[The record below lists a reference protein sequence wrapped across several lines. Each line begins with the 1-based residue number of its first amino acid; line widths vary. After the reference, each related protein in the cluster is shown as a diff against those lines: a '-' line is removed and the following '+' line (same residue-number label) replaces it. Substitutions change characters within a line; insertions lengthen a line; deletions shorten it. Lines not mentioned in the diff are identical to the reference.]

1 MRSAVFALCCTAA
14 LVTGSDEQ
22 VAPVWH
28 GTTPADL
35 HRFLSTR
42 CQPLRRAPGPA
53 THPARASTPGRGR
66 RVRVPDESVRV
77 DVRSTRPTLTSCV
90 RAQRISQYIQARQ
103 QKRRVAPVEL
113 ISAGPRAYN
122 DDRETRA
129 TFPRLLRGERL
140 AGQPARLLPLP
151 SDAGQRGGNEEHGL
165 HGVLLLA
172 LRLRH
177 AGRTRSPL

>member
-1 MRSAVFALCCTAA
+1 MRCAVPPPWLPEATSRWRPSGTGRRRLTC
-14 LVTGSDEQ
+14 TGSRDLSQ
-22 VAPVWH
+22 PPPRTRLAP
-28 GTTPADL
+28 
-35 HRFLSTR
+35 R
-42 CQPLRRAPGPA
+42 
-53 THPARASTPGRGR
+53 TPGLER
-66 RVRVPDESVRV
+66 RVRVPDESAHVYVRA
-77 DVRSTRPTLTSCV
+77 TRPPLTSYV

-113 ISAGPRAYN
+113 ISARPRAYN
-122 DDRETRA
+122 DGRETRA

-172 LRLRH
+172 LRLRY
-177 AGRTRSPL
+177 AGRTRRPL